1 MYIFTFYL
9 KIKFISLHFKVE
21 PDVSFEYYV
30 INFFTSCRI
39 LINTKNHRKE
49 LVEKRNLD
57 LERVHGIIFQIKG
70 DKFSCDASR
79 LELTNQNETS
89 GCSNFNVRD
98 MDMSN
103 KIELMLAIKNKTEL
117 DNSKTGDVKQTF
129 EHCGNTF

>member
-1 MYIFTFYL
+1 M
-9 KIKFISLHFKVE
+9 K
-21 PDVSFEYYV
+21 EY
-30 INFFTSCRI
+30 
-39 LINTKNHRKE
+39 
-49 LVEKRNLD
+49 
-57 LERVHGIIFQIKG
+57 
-70 DKFSCDASR
+70 CDASR

-103 KIELMLAIKNKTEL
+103 KIELMLTIKNKTEL